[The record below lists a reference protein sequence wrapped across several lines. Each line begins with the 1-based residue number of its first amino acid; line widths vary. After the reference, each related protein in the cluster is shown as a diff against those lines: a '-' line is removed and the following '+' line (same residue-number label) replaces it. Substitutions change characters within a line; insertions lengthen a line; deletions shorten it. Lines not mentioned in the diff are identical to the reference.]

1 MQISVFVGVSL
12 DGFIARKDLSFDI
25 LPEAEYDSNGFS
37 EFVAT
42 VDGHV
47 VGRRTFDWAASRAKW
62 PYRKPALVLSRTPDR
77 VRVPPGVDCTV
88 TSDAPEQVVARLA
101 GRGMSHLYV
110 DGGETIQRFLR
121 ASLVDRIIINR
132 YPVLIGEG
140 IPLFGPLPQDLR
152 LQHVKTETF
161 PKGLVKS
168 EYRVNRGGPAE
179 RPYGASSR
187 TPSRA

>member
-25 LPEAEYDSNGFS
+25 LPEADYDRNGFG

-42 VDGHV
+42 VDAHV
-47 VGRRTFDWAASRAKW
+47 IGRRTFDWAAGRPKW
-62 PYRKPALVLSRTPDR
+62 PYQKPAIVLSRTPDR
-77 VRVPPGVDCTV
+77 VRVPTGVDCTV
-88 TSDAPEQVVARLA
+88 TSEAPEQVVARLS
-101 GRGMSHLYV
+101 GLGMSHLYV

-121 ASLVDRIIINR
+121 ADLVDHIIINR

-140 IPLFGPLPQDLR
+140 IPLFGALGHDLR
-152 LQHVKTETF
+152 VRHVRTEVF

-168 EYRVNRGGPAE
+168 EYRVDR
-179 RPYGASSR
+179 R
-187 TPSRA
+187 